1 MRCALV
7 LAKAPIHFLFSA
19 LTGVPI
25 ALLQAPYELI
35 PFSCN
40 AIEVVISEI
49 APPFFDLPTHLL
61 PLPFENISIHSL
73 YLLFINSV

>member
-7 LAKAPIHFLFSA
+7 LVKAPVHFLFGA
-19 LTGVPI
+19 LTSVPI
-25 ALLQAPYELI
+25 ALLQAPYELV

-40 AIEVVISEI
+40 AIEVVVSEI

-73 YLLFINSV
+73 YLLFIDSV